1 VAEQQLDPENHE
13 LSIVMGLSRYIP
25 VDLAKNLN

>member
-1 VAEQQLDPENHE
+1 VAKHQLDAENHE
-13 LSIVMGLSRYIP
+13 LSIVIGLSRYIP